1 MMPIDN
7 NPPRL
12 FEDPGV
18 SAGLRADMGIAAEAS
33 VEGFDYAG
41 GLAGIKTALATEAAG
56 SASAAGST
64 MTTKVLVGILL
75 ASGAAALWGGTRE
88 VQSAEPFA
96 VMGPTIGRLA
106 GGNRTV
112 VAPEPPVRFVLAN
125 QQGGPG
131 HSSSDEPVPEP
142 ASIVSADA
150 PPAKTPRPAKHEPPP
165 EATSNAADFL
175 REAKLVAKA
184 RGALRGHPSEAL
196 RLTREAAEAFP
207 RGQLVEERE
216 AVAIRALAL
225 LGRNEQAKTRAQAF
239 LRLYSDGPH
248 ADAVRRAIDAP

>member
-56 SASAAGST
+56 PASAAGST
-64 MTTKVLVGILL
+64 LTTKVLVGVLL

-96 VMGPTIGRLA
+96 VMGPTIERLE

-112 VAPEPPVRFVLAN
+112 VVPEPPVRFVLAT
-125 QQGGPG
+125 PG
-131 HSSSDEPVPEP
+131 SSHEPVPEP
-142 ASIVSADA
+142 ESDA
-150 PPAKTPRPAKHEPPP
+150 PPAKTPRPAKHEPQP

-216 AVAIRALAL
+216 AVAIRALAR
-225 LGRNEQAKTRAQAF
+225 LGRNEQARTRAQAF